1 MTAAAMPFVPVVV
14 GREVKHVTF
23 ETPSGPRPGY
33 QLRFE
38 LEQPGSTERMF
49 TEWLH
54 LPDPLMLYLTESLD
68 QFMRSEGHLRDGG
81 LSP

>member
-1 MTAAAMPFVPVVV
+1 MTQANKRPFVPVVV

-23 ETPSGPRPGY
+23 ETPSGPRAGY
-33 QLRFE
+33 QLRFK
-38 LEQPGSTERMF
+38 LEAPDSCEAHF

-68 QFMRSEGHLRDGG
+68 EFMRSEGHLRPGA
-81 LSP
+81 